1 MADNREMSPQDLMF
15 QALKSTQELRAS
27 VTQVFEKLSNGVPKN
42 SGSKESFVAELQQN
56 LVAINK
62 DLG

>member
-1 MADNREMSPQDLMF
+1 MADNREISPQELVF

-27 VTQVFEKLSNGVPKN
+27 VTQVFEKLSNGIPKT
-42 SGSKESFVAELQQN
+42 SGTKESFVAELQQN
-56 LVAINK
+56 LVAINR